1 MTTILLALGLVCVVE
16 GLIWALMPRLLRR
29 MAEELPKID
38 DQTLRIIG
46 ELLSRNDLGVRLTEP
61 GLHGGRHAIR

>member
-16 GLIWALMPRLLRR
+16 GLIWALMPRMLRR

-46 ELLSRNDLGVRLTEP
+46 VVVLAAGTGLVFLSKHLG
-61 GLHGGRHAIR
+61 

>member
-29 MAEELPKID
+29 MAEELPKLD
-38 DQTLRIIG
+38 DQMLRTIG
-46 ELLSRNDLGVRLTEP
+46 VVVLAVGTGLVFLSRHLG
-61 GLHGGRHAIR
+61 